1 MVTISNQWLHWR
13 VAGGLGGRPRKS
25 PHLLFSGTVNIDE
38 DGDENMWLLLHNAQW
53 MTMIVQGAPRGPIL
67 IFHMCLVDMVLY
79 TVIDV
84 ISSQSPK
91 HV

>member
-38 DGDENMWLLLHNAQW
+38 DGDENMW
-53 MTMIVQGAPRGPIL
+53 
-67 IFHMCLVDMVLY
+67 
-79 TVIDV
+79 
-84 ISSQSPK
+84 
-91 HV
+91 